1 MQKINLNVREL
12 DLKTINQY
20 NELARRKKIALVFKN
35 TKGLTKEKVELLSD
49 NITISILGG
58 LNPVKKKFAKED
70 YQERTYYTKW
80 EMLEILDFLEEIER
94 LINPVWSELE
104 KAIFVYQRLC
114 VNLYYNEYADR
125 VKSRNLMVL
134 VNGEGVCAGFA
145 LVYKEIMDRLGV
157 NCYYQNK
164 QHHHAFNVLE
174 INGRY
179 YGLDLTWDISEK
191 MYNKCSFE
199 YFASENSQEFYGNV
213 HRNLKRE
220 KEETMFPLS
229 VLNSEQIKTALK
241 NIDMYPN
248 CTIPCQYDYTVNKE
262 IAMIGL
268 NPVYIDNN
276 MPCSYNNNTVSM
288 IRNDGTSFLLIATGN
303 SSNGI
308 NEYLY
313 IEYNKSNNTIDIKR
327 IYSEMDFI
335 YLSDE
340 EVKDVANDLLS
351 RKRIK
356 EKVANYNGYVGY
368 MVDSRRCYRAKFE
381 ERVLNIYRKAC

>member
-80 EMLEILDFLEEIER
+80 EMLEILDVLEEIER

-199 YFASENSQEFYGNV
+199 YFASDNSQEFYGNV

-368 MVDSRRCYRAKFE
+368 MMDSRRCYRAKFE

>member
-80 EMLEILDFLEEIER
+80 EMLEILDVLEEIER

-134 VNGEGVCAGFA
+134 VNGEGVCVGFA

-164 QHHHAFNVLE
+164 QHLHAFNVLE

-199 YFASENSQEFYGNV
+199 YFASDNSQEFYGNV

-229 VLNSEQIKTALK
+229 VLSSEQIRTALK

-340 EVKDVANDLLS
+340 EIKDVANDLLS

>member
-199 YFASENSQEFYGNV
+199 YFASDNSQEFYGNV